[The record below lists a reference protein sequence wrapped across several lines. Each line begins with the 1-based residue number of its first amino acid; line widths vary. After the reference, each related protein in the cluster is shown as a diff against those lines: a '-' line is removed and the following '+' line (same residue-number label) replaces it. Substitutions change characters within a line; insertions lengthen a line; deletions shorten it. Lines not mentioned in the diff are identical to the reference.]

1 MKSGTN
7 FGPRINSYISTI
19 FYTKYFDQ
27 NSWFAVF
34 FSWVE
39 ILGNTN
45 QILVY
50 YLGTMYFLFIFVI
63 VYIFLRKDLYFFF
76 FLSTYVQYISSK
88 LQEYEFSFLLG
99 IFF

>member
-19 FYTKYFDQ
+19 FYTTYFDQ
-27 NSWFAVF
+27 NSLFAVF

-50 YLGTMYFLFIFVI
+50 YLE
-63 VYIFLRKDLYFFF
+63 
-76 FLSTYVQYISSK
+76 TYV
-88 LQEYEFSFLLG
+88 FSFHICYSLY
-99 IFF
+99 IP

>member
-63 VYIFLRKDLYFFF
+63 VYIFLRKDLNFF
-76 FLSTYVQYISSK
+76 FLSTYVQFISSK

>member
-45 QILVY
+45 KILVY

-63 VYIFLRKDLYFFF
+63 VYIFLRKDLNFF
-76 FLSTYVQYISSK
+76 FLSTYVQFISSK

>member
-63 VYIFLRKDLYFFF
+63 VYIFRKDLYFF
-76 FLSTYVQYISSK
+76 S
-88 LQEYEFSFLLG
+88 
-99 IFF
+99 